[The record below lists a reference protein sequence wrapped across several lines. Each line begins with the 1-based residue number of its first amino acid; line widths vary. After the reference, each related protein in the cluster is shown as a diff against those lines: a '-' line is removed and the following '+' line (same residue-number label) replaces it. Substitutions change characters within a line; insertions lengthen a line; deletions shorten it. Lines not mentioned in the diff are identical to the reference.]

1 MLTKETILDTIKVHM
16 PYFRES
22 LGVRSIG
29 LFGSYANG
37 YMKETS
43 DVDLLI
49 DMPADFSNLCAVWNL
64 LEQEF
69 NTKVDLVRRGSHL
82 RSSFLNAIEKEIIYA

>member
-1 MLTKETILDTIKVHM
+1 MRYHKG
-16 PYFRES
+16 PYALFQGIT
-22 LGVRSIG
+22 GVRSIG

-49 DMPADFSNLCAVWNL
+49 DMPADFSNEPMCCK
-64 LEQEF
+64 EF
-69 NTKVDLVRRGSHL
+69 VGAR
-82 RSSFLNAIEKEIIYA
+82 I